1 MISIDVLWGC
11 QVNTL
16 NRPST
21 PLQTR
26 RIKRLFFSQGNREST
41 RKFAPMQL
49 NIMPTRPLLGIIP
62 AHRRGVSVQ
71 RFGDSCIDKKMICRI
86 IIQCL
91 SSYKN
96 FGSKDY

>member
-62 AHRRGVSVQ
+62 ALLTEGA
-71 RFGDSCIDKKMICRI
+71 
-86 IIQCL
+86 CL
-91 SSYKN
+91 CK
-96 FGSKDY
+96 GLVTRVLTKR